1 MSKEVIWKD
10 IPQYEGIYE
19 VSNDGR
25 VRTHK
30 DKKTWSS
37 RYNTWREWGQRE
49 LKEKNPKGRDVR
61 VSLYENGKEKSFL
74 VHRLVAFAFIPRV
87 EGKDCINH
95 IDGNPR
101 NNNVENLEWC
111 NHTENNRHAF
121 ENNLIKTGMK
131 IKLIHVVHKIEYE
144 FNSMTKAGEFL
155 NRSHSYISDK
165 LKKGI
170 DIVIHKNGEQYQIIK
185 LT

>member
-1 MSKEVIWKD
+1 MNNEIIWKD
-10 IPQYEGIYE
+10 IPEYEGIYE

-30 DKKTWSS
+30 DKTTYTKMHGIRKWK
-37 RYNTWREWGQRE
+37 QRE

-61 VSLYENGKEKSFL
+61 VSLYKNGKEKSFL
-74 VHRLVAFAFIPRV
+74 VHRLVAYAFIPRV
-87 EGKDCINH
+87 EGKDDINH

-111 NHTENNRHAF
+111 NCTENINHAF

-131 IKLIHVVHKIEYE
+131 IKLIHVAHKIEYE
-144 FNSMTKAGEFL
+144 FISLSKASTFL
-155 NRSHSYISDK
+155 QRNVGYISGQ
-165 LKKGI
+165 LKRGK
-170 DIVIHKNGEQYQIIK
+170 DIVAHKNGEQYQVIK
-185 LT
+185 S

>member
-37 RYNTWREWGQRE
+37 RYNTWREWEQRE

-61 VSLYENGKEKSFL
+61 VSCTKMEK
-74 VHRLVAFAFIPRV
+74 
-87 EGKDCINH
+87 K
-95 IDGNPR
+95 
-101 NNNVENLEWC
+101 NL
-111 NHTENNRHAF
+111 
-121 ENNLIKTGMK
+121 
-131 IKLIHVVHKIEYE
+131 
-144 FNSMTKAGEFL
+144 S
-155 NRSHSYISDK
+155 
-165 LKKGI
+165 
-170 DIVIHKNGEQYQIIK
+170 
-185 LT
+185 